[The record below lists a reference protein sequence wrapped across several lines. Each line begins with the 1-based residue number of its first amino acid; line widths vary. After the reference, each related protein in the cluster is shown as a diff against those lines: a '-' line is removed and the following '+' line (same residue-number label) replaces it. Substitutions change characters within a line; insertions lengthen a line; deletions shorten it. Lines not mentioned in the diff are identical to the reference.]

1 MARSIIRQAGCGL
14 AARPWGKAM
23 HYYSTRGQDGP
34 LGYEDALLSGL
45 ARDGGLYLPEAW
57 PKFSHEDI
65 AAMQGL
71 SYVEFA
77 GRIMAPFCVGEVD
90 EAELTAMARD
100 AYTDFDHPDIA
111 PLFPLQDNLH
121 VLELFH
127 GPTIAFKDYAMQ
139 FLALAFN
146 RALQKKQQHAVIV
159 GATSGDTGSAALE
172 AFKGRDAVD
181 VFILFP
187 EGRVSPV
194 QQRQMTSVIAD
205 GAHAVSV
212 AGDFDDCQA
221 IVKALFNDLEFRDQV
236 NLSAINSIN
245 WARLMPQVVYYFA
258 AALRLGAPAKKVAFS
273 VPTGNFGNVFAGYVA
288 VRMGLPVERLIIAS
302 NQNDILPRFFA
313 SGLMAR
319 ESVVPSLSPSMDI
332 QVSSNF
338 ERLLFE
344 LLGRDGI
351 STADVMKQFSETG
364 QFHVDDSVLARA
376 KALFSAYRLDD
387 DGTIAEIAATA
398 KQNNMTID
406 PHSAVG
412 VYAARQAHADGTVSG
427 DVPIVALACAHPA
440 KFDAAVTKATG
451 VAPKLPPHLSDL
463 MKRPERQQHV
473 AATVDAVKS
482 LVLDMKRGS

>member
-1 MARSIIRQAGCGL
+1 V
-14 AARPWGKAM
+14 
-23 HYYSTRGQDGP
+23 HYYSTRGRDGP
-34 LGYEDALLSGL
+34 LGYENALLSGL

-57 PKFSHEDI
+57 PKFSYRDI
-65 AAMQGL
+65 DAMQGL
-71 SYVEFA
+71 SYAELA
-77 GRIMAPFCVGEVD
+77 GRIMAPFCVGDVD
-90 EAELTAMARD
+90 EVELTAMARD
-100 AYTDFDHPDIA
+100 AYANFDHPDIA
-111 PLFPLQDNLH
+111 PLAPLQDNLH

-139 FLALAFN
+139 FLARAFD
-146 RALQKKQQHAVIV
+146 RALRKKQQHAVIV

-172 AFKGRDAVD
+172 AFKDRDAVD

-194 QQRQMTSVIAD
+194 QRRQMTSVISD

-221 IVKALFNDLEFRDQV
+221 IVKALFNDLEFRDQL

-288 VRMGLPVERLIIAS
+288 VQMGLPVERLIIAS
-302 NQNDILPRFFA
+302 NKNDILPRFFA
-313 SGLMAR
+313 SGAMAR
-319 ESVVPSLSPSMDI
+319 EPVVPSLSPSMDI

-344 LLGRDGI
+344 LLDRNGNAT
-351 STADVMKQFSETG
+351 SSVMQQFAKTG
-364 QFHVDDSVLARA
+364 KFHVDGSVLARA

-387 DGTIAEIAATA
+387 NGTIAEIAATA
-398 KQNNMTID
+398 KQNSVTLD

-412 VYAARQAHADGTVSG
+412 VYAARQAHADGTVSR
-427 DVPIVALACAHPA
+427 DVSIVALACAHPA
-440 KFDAAVTKATG
+440 KFDMVVTKATG
-451 VAPKLPPHLSDL
+451 AVPKLPAHLADL
-463 MKRPERQQHV
+463 MKRPERQKHV
-473 AATVDAVKS
+473 SAKVEAVKS
-482 LVLDMKRGS
+482 LVSDMRRGA

>member
-1 MARSIIRQAGCGL
+1 
-14 AARPWGKAM
+14 M

-45 ARDGGLYLPEAW
+45 ARDGGLYLPETW
-57 PKFSHEDI
+57 PKFSHKDI

-71 SYVEFA
+71 SYAELA
-77 GRIMAPFCVGEVD
+77 GRIMTPFCVGEVD

-100 AYTDFDHPDIA
+100 AYADFDHPDIA
-111 PLFPLQDNLH
+111 PFATLQDNLH

-139 FLALAFN
+139 FLARAFD

-288 VRMGLPVERLIIAS
+288 VQMGLPVERLIIAS

-313 SGLMAR
+313 SGAMAR

-344 LLGRDGI
+344 LLDRDGRA
-351 STADVMKQFSETG
+351 TADVMKQFAETG

-412 VYAARQAHADGTVSG
+412 VYAARQAHADGTVSV

-451 VAPKLPPHLSDL
+451 VAPKLPPHLADL
-463 MKRPERQQHV
+463 MKRTERQQHV
-473 AATVDAVKS
+473 AATLDAVKS
-482 LVLDMKRGS
+482 LVLDMKRGA